1 MDRKG
6 LLNRVCL
13 KCADFVRQLSLHRAF
28 DGYQGQLRHNFWI
41 YIYNNSIDMAVLDW
55 CHLFAN
61 HSDAL
66 HWKKVI
72 PDGDEFRINLFKH
85 LEISETT
92 WKVYRDSLKSYRD
105 KNVAHIEVLPAL
117 NIPDMTFALDST
129 AFYYDSVVKE
139 LKNENI
145 SAHYPDDLVQYYTA
159 CLGQTSNY
167 VSVGLNATKQ
177 FKEEV
182 F

>member
-1 MDRKG
+1 MERTH

-28 DGYQGQLRHNFWI
+28 DGFQGELRHNFWI

-55 CHLFAN
+55 CHLFGN

-66 HWKKVI
+66 HWKKVV
-72 PDGDEFRINLFKH
+72 PDGNEFRINLYEY
-85 LEISETT
+85 LEITETT

-105 KNVAHIEVLPAL
+105 KNVAHIEVLPAT
-117 NIPDMTFALDST
+117 NIPDMIFALDSV
-129 AFYYDSVVKE
+129 AFYYTLVKE
-139 LKNENI
+139 ELNNKDLFPN
-145 SAHYPDDLVQYYTA
+145 YPIDLLQYYA
-159 CLGQTSNY
+159 DCLAQTSKY
-167 VSVGLNATKQ
+167 VSAGLSTTRH
-177 FKEEV
+177 FKEDV